1 MPQRSAVRRVAR
13 LESPKLWPHQQ
24 KTISF
29 FRSRPCG
36 FDLSDPGT
44 GKTAAAIETYLK
56 RPTRGRLLV
65 VCPKTLMAAAWA
77 ADIEKFAPQ
86 LTVSL
91 AYAENRREAFELKT
105 DVVVINVDGV
115 KWLVEKE
122 NAGLLRGFDHL
133 VIDEITAFKHH
144 TSQRSKAMAKLRKT
158 FKYRYGLT
166 GTPNPISVTEMWH
179 PALIID
185 DGKRL
190 GMSFF
195 KFRNVMQTP
204 TQVGPSANHLRWDDK
219 PGAQQAMSELLADI
233 TIRHSFENVMTQVPA
248 NHRDTKYFALSK
260 KCRVA
265 YDQMERD
272 AILKLKEEVVSAVHA
287 ASLRTKL
294 LQIASG
300 AVYSDGENYALV
312 DRGRYELIAD
322 LVEERDHSIV
332 FFNWRHQRD
341 ELCTEFEKRGVTFAV
356 IDGAT
361 PQAERD
367 RIVAD
372 YQAGRY
378 QTLMLHPR
386 TGAHGLTLT
395 RGTTTVVSSPI
406 YEADLLKQAIHR
418 IYRGGQTQVTNT
430 VLVCASGTVEEKVYA
445 RLDEKYE
452 RMVDLLD
459 LIQERGA

>member
-1 MPQRSAVRRVAR
+1 MASTAKQATRSTAPSPWLHQRRT
-13 LESPKLWPHQQ
+13 EK
-24 KTISF
+24 F
-29 FRSRPCG
+29 FERKSCG

-44 GKTAAAIETYLK
+44 GKTRAAIEVYASRKDRK
-56 RPTRGRLLV
+56 RMLV
-65 VCPKTLMAAAWA
+65 VCPKTLMTAAWA

-105 DVVVINVDGV
+105 DVVVINSDGV

-122 NAGLLRGFDHL
+122 NVGLLRDFDHL

-144 TSQRSKAMAKLRKT
+144 TSQRSKAMAKLRKY
-158 FKYRYGLT
+158 FKRRYGLT
-166 GTPNPISVTEMWH
+166 GTPNPNSVTEMWH

-190 GMSFF
+190 GVSFF

-204 TQVGPSANHLRWDDK
+204 TQVGPSANHLKWDDK
-219 PGAQQAMSELLADI
+219 PGAQQAMSEMLADI
-233 TIRHSFENVMTQVPA
+233 TIRHAFEDVMTHVPA

-260 KCRVA
+260 KCRAA
-265 YDQMERD
+265 YDQM
-272 AILKLKEEVVSAVHA
+272 AAQAVIKLKDEVVSAVHA

-300 AVYSDGENYALV
+300 AAYSDGEDYALI
-312 DRGRYELIAD
+312 DRGRYELIAE

-341 ELCTEFEKRGVTFAV
+341 ELCAEFEKRGITFAV
-356 IDGAT
+356 IDGST
-361 PQAERD
+361 PQRERD
-367 RIVAD
+367 EIVTAFQAGA
-372 YQAGRY
+372 YQA
-378 QTLMLHPR
+378 LLLHPK

-395 RGTTTVVSSPI
+395 RGTTTIVSSPI

-418 IYRGGQTQVTNT
+418 IYRGGQTQATNT
-430 VLVCASGTVEEKVYA
+430 ILVCASGTVEEKVYA
-445 RLDEKYE
+445 RLDEKYAH
-452 RMVDLLD
+452 MVDLLD
-459 LIQERGA
+459 LLESRGGK